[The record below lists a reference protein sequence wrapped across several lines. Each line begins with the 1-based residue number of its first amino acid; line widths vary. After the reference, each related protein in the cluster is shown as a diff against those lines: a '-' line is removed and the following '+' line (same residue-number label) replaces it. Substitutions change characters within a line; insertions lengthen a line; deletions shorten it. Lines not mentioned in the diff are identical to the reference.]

1 MESEDIDILSNTIV
15 PAITEGIHDRI
26 VDRLGLTIRDQVFTF
41 KDADQGF
48 GDFATVFQWE
58 TPELNWMDGDVI
70 QVNLVELPVTA
81 TFDAAAYGSDE
92 GGSVEVTVTLGDY
105 FEKTVTLPL
114 TVTGA
119 GGATSADYSGVPSE
133 LVFAPGE
140 TEKTFTVELTD
151 DDVDDDDESVT
162 LSFGTLPS
170 TVKTGGDHETA
181 TVDHPGRRRPRGGR

>member
-1 MESEDIDILSNTIV
+1 MFTWRD
-15 PAITEGIHDRI
+15 P
-26 VDRLGLTIRDQVFTF
+26 GLE
-41 KDADQGF
+41 
-48 GDFATVFQWE
+48 WE
-58 TPELNWMDGDVI
+58 DGDVL
-70 QVNLVELPVTA
+70 QVKLIELPVTA

-114 TVTGA
+114 TVTGV

-170 TVKTGGDHETA
+170 TVKDRRRPRDGHG
-181 TVDHPGRRRPRGGR
+181 DHPGRRRPRGGRCSSGRRPTRRTRVAPAP